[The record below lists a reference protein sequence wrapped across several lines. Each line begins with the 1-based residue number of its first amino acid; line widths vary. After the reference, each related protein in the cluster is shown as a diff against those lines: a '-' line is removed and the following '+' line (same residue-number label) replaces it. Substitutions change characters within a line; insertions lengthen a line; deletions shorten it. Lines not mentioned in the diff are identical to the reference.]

1 MKHFTILAFT
11 FFFVSF
17 SLPTTSNS
25 SYEREAEL
33 TKENLV
39 KTMVDS
45 GIQHVDIVLAQ
56 AILESGNFKSV
67 VFKTKNNMF
76 GMKMPR
82 KRETTAINER
92 GYTGYATYKNWV
104 DCVRDYKLYQDYVTK
119 NKNVSKSKY
128 LSIIAKS
135 YSETEDYVEKL
146 HKIMSQNK
154 KYT

>member
-1 MKHFTILAFT
+1 MKHFAILVLT

-17 SLPTTSNS
+17 TVPQIDNR
-25 SYEREAEL
+25 SYEDTVEL

-39 KTMVDS
+39 KIMMDS
-45 GIQHVDIVLAQ
+45 GIQHVDVVLAQ

-67 VFKTKNNMF
+67 IFRTKNNMF
-76 GMKMPR
+76 GMKMPG
-82 KRETTAINER
+82 KRSTTATNER
-92 GYTGYATYKNWV
+92 GYKGYATYKNWV

-128 LSIIAKS
+128 LSIIARS
-135 YSETEDYVEKL
+135 YSESQGYVEKL